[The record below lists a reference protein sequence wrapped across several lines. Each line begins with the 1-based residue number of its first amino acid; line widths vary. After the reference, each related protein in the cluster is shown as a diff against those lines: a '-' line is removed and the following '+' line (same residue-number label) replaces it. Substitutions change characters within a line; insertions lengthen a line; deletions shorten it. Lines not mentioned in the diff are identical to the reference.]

1 MKNISAVSLSAAA
14 ALLLSACGS
23 VQPYKEPL
31 PGQASATLTI
41 ALGNEYG
48 ESSLS
53 YGRADEDGCLE
64 FPALYASGNVR
75 GLEQKPPAPRN
86 VKIPAGSPQILKY
99 YRQIGRNA
107 SALACTINL
116 RFEPKKDA
124 HYLVTS
130 DKRYE
135 TGKSKSWWSGEQT
148 TNTEICMVYV
158 LELDEKEGLK
168 PVPIKQVGVN
178 PTRFGVPGC
187 PRVAVAK

>member
-1 MKNISAVSLSAAA
+1 VKNVYPVSLITATT
-14 ALLLSACGS
+14 LLVSACGS

-31 PGQASATLTI
+31 PDQASATLTI

-64 FPALYASGNVR
+64 FPTLYASGNVR
-75 GLEQKPPAPRN
+75 DLQQTRPAPKTL
-86 VKIPAGSPQILKY
+86 KIPAGSPQLLRY

-107 SALACTINL
+107 SARACTINL

-135 TGKSKSWWSGEQT
+135 TGKSKSWWSGEKT
-148 TNTEICMVYV
+148 TSTEVCMVYV
-158 LELDEKEGLK
+158 LELDETEGLK

-187 PRVAVAK
+187 PK